1 MKDIMTYR
9 DYIASVH
16 FSNEDEVFFGRIEGI
31 ADLVSF
37 EGQSV
42 AELKAAFV
50 AAVEDYIEICR
61 VNGKDP
67 EKAYRGSFNIR
78 ISPELHRQAVRHAL
92 VENTSLNQLIETA
105 IAEKVNHAK

>member
-1 MKDIMTYR
+1 MKDIMTYKTILLL
-9 DYIASVH
+9 YISAMRTRFSWAASKELLTW
-16 FSNEDEVFFGRIEGI
+16 S
-31 ADLVSF
+31 A
-37 EGQSV
+37 
-42 AELKAAFV
+42 LKAGV
-50 AAVEDYIEICR
+50 SLNLRLPSWMRSRITLKIRR

-92 VENTSLNQLIETA
+92 VENISLNQLIEKA